1 MEILEEVFKRLQ
13 ERGIRLNRAKCIF
26 SQRGLEF
33 LGHWID
39 VQGIRPLPQKMD
51 AIVDAKSPTN
61 VTELKSYLGLLNYY
75 GKFVPDL
82 ATILHPLHDLL
93 QKDAPWKWTKECERA
108 FVRSNEQ
115 LQGSPLLVHYDLKKP
130 LRLACD
136 ASPYGLGAVISHVME
151 NDEERPNLHLPLGLF
166 LLVNGTTRRW
176 KKKYSQL
183 YLG

>member
-13 ERGIRLNRAKCIF
+13 EHGIRLNRAKCIF
-26 SQRGLEF
+26 FQRGLEF

-75 GKFVPDL
+75 GKFVLDL

-93 QKDAPWKWTKECERA
+93 QKDAPWKWTEECERA
-108 FVRSNEQ
+108 FVRSKEQ
-115 LQGSPLLVHYDLKKP
+115 L
-130 LRLACD
+130 
-136 ASPYGLGAVISHVME
+136 
-151 NDEERPNLHLPLGLF
+151 
-166 LLVNGTTRRW
+166 
-176 KKKYSQL
+176 
-183 YLG
+183 